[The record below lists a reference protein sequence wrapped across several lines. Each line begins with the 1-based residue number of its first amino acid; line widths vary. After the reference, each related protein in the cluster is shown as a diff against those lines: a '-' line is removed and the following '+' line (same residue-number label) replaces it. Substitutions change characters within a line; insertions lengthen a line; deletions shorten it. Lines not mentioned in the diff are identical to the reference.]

1 MKNKLVSI
9 IVNCYNGEKFLQK
22 TLNSIL
28 NQKYQNFE
36 VIFIDNCSTDSSSNI
51 FKKIKDKRFKYYKT
65 QKKINLYASRNL
77 ALKKTSGEFIAFLDT
92 DDWWNND
99 FLSSRKKFFSSSK
112 IYGFSYSNCF
122 HYLQNKNKFE
132 TFYKKR
138 IPSGFILD
146 HLLKYYF
153 LKISSVII
161 KKDII
166 KTFKFNPVYNIIGD
180 YDLMLRIAE
189 KFKGFGFEN
198 KSLNIRVHK
207 DNFTHNNRKMFYFE
221 FKNWIKEQNFKKKI
235 FNQNKYTLFQRLE
248 YLRLT
253 YLLVSHKS
261 LKLFVDIIKYPF
273 FFLKLKLVMIYILP
287 RFIIRFKHRYF

>member
-51 FKKIKDKRFKYYKT
+51 FKRIKDNRFKYYKT

-92 DDWWNND
+92 DDWWNDD

-221 FKNWIKEQNFKKKI
+221 FKNWINDQNFKKEI
-235 FNQNKYTLFQRLE
+235 FDQNRHNLFQRLE
-248 YLRLT
+248 YLI
-253 YLLVSHKS
+253 V
-261 LKLFVDIIKYPF
+261 FQVF
-273 FFLKLKLVMIYILP
+273 CF
-287 RFIIRFKHRYF
+287 YFDAN